1 MVVFWVQV
9 VYFHKEECPTITD
22 LKAFFEEEK
31 VDAKFFKKLNH
42 DILSLVRP
50 SCTIV
55 VFDDYETD
63 FSSRSNADLL
73 YKLASIYCHHSSL
86 NVFFLIQSVGP
97 LKKDNLANKSVI
109 QSSHFVFFKSSYDS
123 RSLKHFLNN
132 FDIRLKGGMS
142 VYEVFEKYIQKS
154 GRFCYLVLSVSPR
167 LSKNAVL
174 TNFLLGSEG
183 VVRTFQESDSEDE

>member
-9 VYFHKEECPTITD
+9 VYFHKEECPAITD
-22 LKAFFEEEK
+22 LKAFFQEEK

-73 YKLASIYCHHSSL
+73 YKLASIYCHHS
-86 NVFFLIQSVGP
+86 P
-97 LKKDNLANKSVI
+97 
-109 QSSHFVFFKSSYDS
+109 
-123 RSLKHFLNN
+123 
-132 FDIRLKGGMS
+132 
-142 VYEVFEKYIQKS
+142 
-154 GRFCYLVLSVSPR
+154 
-167 LSKNAVL
+167 
-174 TNFLLGSEG
+174 
-183 VVRTFQESDSEDE
+183 